1 MRNQKLDLK
10 SYCFFALPRK
20 GHNFRVTS
28 SVPLTIGSGFFLGLM
43 PLLSYGQ
50 GGCGAANNVTASTTG
65 GAHGEG
71 FVNFD
76 GGGNELNFYGSTSFS
91 GWMTVSASLSVA
103 IAGTESPAYRAVRRF
118 TGGETIPGAYNFQRP
133 IGNYFQLV
141 ETNWDQVDDA
151 DAFNQNE
158 TGYIAVKKGSNYGF
172 ARITIPASIS
182 SSVVVG
188 SIDVSLTGLSNSS
201 NDVEVGACSSLPVEL
216 VRFDADAKQEEVT
229 LNWETATESNNAGFE
244 IQRSTDGKSFTGV
257 GWAIGYGNTNTPRT
271 YSFID
276 RTLPVGK
283 TFYYRLRQVD
293 YDGQFEYSKI
303 ISVSIDS
310 KDNLVGEPFPNPAK
324 NGIFQ
329 VDLFAQADE
338 LWNIALFDMTGS
350 QVHQEQRQ
358 ITTGSRTLNFNFAD
372 LTAGT
377 YFIKLEN
384 NQDSF
389 YRKILIPKN

>member
-1 MRNQKLDLK
+1 MKNQKLTLK
-10 SYCFFALPRK
+10 AYQSIDPPRK
-20 GHNFRVTS
+20 GKRFFHSKNL
-28 SVPLTIGSGFFLGLM
+28 PLAIGSGFFLGLV
-43 PLLSYGQ
+43 PLISYGQ
-50 GGCGAANNVTASTTG
+50 GGCGAANNVTANTTG

-188 SIDVSLTGLSNSS
+188 SIDVNLTGLSNSS
-201 NDVEVGACSSLPVEL
+201 NNVEVGACASLPVEL
-216 VRFDADAKQEEVT
+216 TRFEAKFKGREVK
-229 LNWETATESNNAGFE
+229 LIWETDTESNNAGFE
-244 IQRSTDGKSFTGV
+244 ILRSTDGRRFTGV
-257 GWAIGYGNTNTPRT
+257 GWAIGFGNSEIPRSYT
-271 YSFID
+271 FID
-276 RTLPVGK
+276 KGMALGQTY
-283 TFYYRLRQVD
+283 YYRLKQID
-293 YDGQFEYSKI
+293 FDGQFEYSEI
-303 ISVSIDS
+303 ISVNVDS
-310 KDNLVGEPFPNPAK
+310 KNHVVGTPFPNPTENGKFQLELYTAK
-324 NGIFQ
+324 EGDWS
-329 VDLFAQADE
+329 VS
-338 LWNIALFDMTGS
+338 LFDITGNLLFRKD
-350 QVHQEQRQ
+350 QVLEKGNHLLQYDFSDFSS
-358 ITTGSRTLNFNFAD
+358 GN
-372 LTAGT
+372 

-384 NQDSF
+384 GQTNE
-389 YRKILIPKN
+389 YRRVVIP